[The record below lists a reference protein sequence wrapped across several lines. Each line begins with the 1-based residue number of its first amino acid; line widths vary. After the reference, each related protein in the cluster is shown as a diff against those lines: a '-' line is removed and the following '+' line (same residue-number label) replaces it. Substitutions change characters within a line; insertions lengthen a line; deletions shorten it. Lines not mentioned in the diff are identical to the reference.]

1 MSWGKIKTM
10 IEEEEKE
17 MKKKDE
23 LKNSSR
29 QIRKWLAQVWKK
41 LSKTCLQ
48 LLNKTTKT
56 ETKNAIK
63 CYKEQINPTKYVE
76 EIPHNEKNK
85 KLWKRL

>member
-1 MSWGKIKTM
+1 MTCTSV
-10 IEEEEKE
+10 
-17 MKKKDE
+17 
-23 LKNSSR
+23 
-29 QIRKWLAQVWKK
+29 RKV
-41 LSKTCLQ
+41 SKTCLQ